1 MDTIKPIFR
10 QLDIDSVDAMSPN
23 ERSVVATETDE
34 RFVFEK
40 VSPARL
46 SVTRRVSSNADGRHA
61 GDGRTESEIV
71 FRIEGG
77 AWIPIE
83 YTRPPAVHRFDA
95 TGLTSVPG
103 FDDCSDTHR
112 KPESI

>member
-1 MDTIKPIFR
+1 MDRIKPIFR

-23 ERSVVATETDE
+23 ERSVVATEADG

-40 VSPARL
+40 VSPSRL
-46 SVTRRVSSNADGRHA
+46 SVIRRVGSNPDGRHTEN
-61 GDGRTESEIV
+61 GRTEYEIV
-71 FRIEGG
+71 FRIEGD

-103 FDDCSDTHR
+103 KDDCLDEHR
-112 KPESI
+112 KPEGI